1 MATRPYGREHQQRR
15 AQMLP
20 EAIGMPCRR
29 CGKPMLPGQALDAG
43 HPDGRALA
51 QDPSSVADAIEH
63 ASCNRAAGAVLGNQR
78 VKLKPS
84 RPW

>member
-1 MATRPYGREHQQRR
+1 MPSSPYGRDHRRRR
-15 AQMLP
+15 ARML
-20 EAIGMPCRR
+20 ADAVGQICRR

-51 QDPSSVADAIEH
+51 QDPSSVADAMEH
-63 ASCNRAAGAVLGNQR
+63 ASCNREAGARLGNQR

-84 RPW
+84 RSW